1 MACLVAADRYEHM
14 TNEIIPALEEGQLVI
29 SDRYILSSLI
39 LQEMDGVSATFVL
52 TVNSEIIK
60 PDLQLAVFADERVL
74 QKRLSERDTLTRFEK
89 GNQSK
94 SELDFMERG
103 IIELRKYNIDVMNI
117 YNNDNLEKM

>member
-1 MACLVAADRYEHM
+1 MVAADRYEHM

-39 LQEMDGVSATFVL
+39 LQEMDGVSDTFVL

-74 QKRLSERDTLTRFEK
+74 QKDYQNEIHWLDLKKGISQKWTWFYGERDYRIKE
-89 GNQSK
+89 
-94 SELDFMERG
+94 
-103 IIELRKYNIDVMNI
+103 I
-117 YNNDNLEKM
+117 